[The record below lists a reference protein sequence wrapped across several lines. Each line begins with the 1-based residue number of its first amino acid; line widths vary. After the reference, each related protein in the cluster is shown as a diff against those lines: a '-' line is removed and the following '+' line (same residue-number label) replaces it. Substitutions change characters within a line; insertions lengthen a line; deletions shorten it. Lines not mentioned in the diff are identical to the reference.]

1 MDAAAVTAVAPGQ
14 LLHSLRRLVNSS
26 WLAVRHDPDQ
36 SAYQMLDT
44 LREYA
49 AERLADA
56 GGRILLGT
64 DFPNI
69 PYSYVHQLQA
79 LDRLDLGEPWLRAVC
94 HDNAV
99 ALLGL

>member
-1 MDAAAVTAVAPGQ
+1 MAFTDFLERIAPFPVG
-14 LLHSLRRLVNSS
+14 LR
-26 WLAVRHDPDQ
+26 P
-36 SAYQMLDT
+36 
-44 LREYA
+44 
-49 AERLADA
+49 RLADA

-79 LDRLDLGEPWLRAVC
+79 LARLDLGEPWLRAVC